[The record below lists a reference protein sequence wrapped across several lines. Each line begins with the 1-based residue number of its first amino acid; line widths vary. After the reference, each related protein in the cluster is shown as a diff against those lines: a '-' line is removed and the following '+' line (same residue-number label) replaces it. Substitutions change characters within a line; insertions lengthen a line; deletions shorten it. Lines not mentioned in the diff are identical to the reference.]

1 MDIAKMILLV
11 ISLTILFLEFVES
24 GKSTYIEYRLIVIRI
39 FPIYLMISVKPINQ
53 FIYLQKLTL

>member
-39 FPIYLMISVKPINQ
+39 EVFDDKCKTN
-53 FIYLQKLTL
+53 

>member
-39 FPIYLMISVKPINQ
+39 EYLMISVKPINQ